1 MIIDLTFTATDTDKH
16 EPNCIAKFIQKET
29 PLQSEQTSYTGITYD
44 FSINSMAGTYIDFP
58 GHIKETDNN
67 KDAENYPIEK
77 LYRRSATVI
86 HLDRKS
92 GSGAVTAKELQTALA
107 ATTIETPILIVN
119 ALGNRRFDDIEKR
132 SVYLTMDAVDW
143 IISTGIEILVSDI
156 YESPALNGVFLELFK
171 NGISTVCNP
180 VNINKLN
187 CTKCNLTIL
196 PLKMRGITQ
205 LPCRLIGEFST

>member
-1 MIIDLTFTATDTDKH
+1 MIIDLTFTATDIDRH
-16 EPNCIAKFIQKET
+16 EPDCIAKVIQKEI

-58 GHIKETDNN
+58 GHIKETDNGEN
-67 KDAENYPIEK
+67 AKNYPIEK

-86 HLDRKS
+86 HLDKET

-107 ATTIETPILIVN
+107 ATTIYTPILIIN
-119 ALGNRRFDDIEKR
+119 ALGNIRFDDIEKR

-156 YESPALNGVFLELFK
+156 YESPALDGVFIELFK
-171 NGISTVCNP
+171 NRISTVCNP
-180 VNINKLN
+180 INLHKLN
-187 CTKCNLTIL
+187 CAQCKLTIL
-196 PLKMRGITQ
+196 PIKMHDVTQ